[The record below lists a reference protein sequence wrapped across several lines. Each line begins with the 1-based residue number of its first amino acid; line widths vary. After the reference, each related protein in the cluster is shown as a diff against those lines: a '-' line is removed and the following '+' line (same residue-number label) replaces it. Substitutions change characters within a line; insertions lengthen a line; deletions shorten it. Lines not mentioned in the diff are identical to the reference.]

1 MVSYSSFLLEST
13 YVLVDRI
20 VSGPFASLNHY
31 RILGSMR
38 MQVRAAWVV
47 VAKVSSK
54 LFYLTL
60 CHSPAAYIRIHSR
73 RHCRAL
79 LQKSIVDFSRRYWHR
94 KEYSCLVVIIVVL
107 EVLQHEQCASLCF
120 LCWEHIHQS
129 LITKGRESE
138 T

>member
-1 MVSYSSFLLEST
+1 MSYSSFLLEST

-20 VSGPFASLNHY
+20 VSGPFASFNHY

-38 MQVRAAWVV
+38 VQVCAAWVDHLVV
-47 VAKVSSK
+47 VAKVSPK

-60 CHSPAAYIRIHSR
+60 SHSSAAYIRIHSR

-79 LQKSIVDFSRRYWHR
+79 LQKSIIDFSRRYWHR

-107 EVLQHEQCASLCF
+107 EVLQHEKCASLCF
-120 LCWEHIHQS
+120 LCWEHIHQG
-129 LITKGRESE
+129 LIT
-138 T
+138 